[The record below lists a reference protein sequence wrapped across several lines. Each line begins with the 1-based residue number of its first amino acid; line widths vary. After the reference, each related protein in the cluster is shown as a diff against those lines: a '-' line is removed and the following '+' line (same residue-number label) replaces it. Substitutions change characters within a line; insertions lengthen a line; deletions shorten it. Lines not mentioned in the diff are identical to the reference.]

1 MPQPL
6 APGAKPS
13 RAWHEARAALRP
25 RAIPSAPRPETAAA
39 VALNALCPG
48 SIVGVLFFGSQR
60 TRANPDRFS
69 AYDFLVVV
77 EAYLPFYRA
86 LFAASRLR
94 RGPTLVAALNA
105 VLTPNQISLRLPDGR
120 GGDLH
125 AKCSVFSL
133 EDLRRET
140 SLRRGDHF
148 ALGRLFQPVELLWAR
163 DSAAGE
169 TLIDVLTGACVAT
182 YTWSR
187 PWLTATFDAD
197 AYLRTLLR
205 VSMGREIRPEPT
217 GQRTDTLHEAQRE
230 EQLPVYGALL
240 RGLRED
246 GELVALPGDGATYS
260 LAHPVGFWERLRL
273 AAYFR
278 VSLVRATLR
287 WFKYVLTFDD
297 WLDYLLR
304 KVRRHTGQDVE
315 LTARERKHPLVFLWP
330 KVIRYLRHKNDTA
343 SRTPGA

>member
-1 MPQPL
+1 MPSSL
-6 APGAKPS
+6 APGAAPS
-13 RAWHEARAALRP
+13 RAWQEARAAVRR
-25 RAIPSAPRPETAAA
+25 RAVPSAPRPEAAAA
-39 VALNALCPG
+39 VALNDLCPG
-48 SIVGVLFFGSQR
+48 SLVGVLFFGSQR
-60 TRANPDRFS
+60 TRANPDRYS
-69 AYDFLVVV
+69 AYDFVVVV

-94 RGPTLVAALNA
+94 RSPRLAAALNA

-140 SLRRGDHF
+140 SLRRADHF

-163 DSAAGE
+163 DLAAGE
-169 TLIDVLTGACVAT
+169 TLVDVLTSACVAT
-182 YTWSR
+182 FTWSR
-187 PWLTATFDAD
+187 PWLAVSFDVD
-197 AYLRTLLR
+197 GYLRSLLR

-217 GQRTDTLHEAQRE
+217 GRRTDTLHEAQRA

-240 RGLRED
+240 LGLCED
-246 GELVALPGDGATYS
+246 GELKTVAGEQATYA
-260 LAHPVGFWERLRL
+260 LARSVGFWERLRL

-278 VSLVRATLR
+278 LSLVRATLR

-315 LTARERKHPLVFLWP
+315 LTARERRHPLVFLWP
-330 KVIRYLRHKNDTA
+330 KVIRYLRHKNDPA